1 MKTQIITDCLDL
13 LAGFELQEPKEQK
26 ATLQSIIDT
35 LGSYPKPQNKK
46 DIVRAKSNQI
56 ASYLFVSN
64 VRNACKLSSLSYIK
78 LNVGFNTIQYNLE
91 SALSLL
97 VDEIEVKETQTIK

>member
-26 ATLQSIIDT
+26 TTLKTIIDT
-35 LGSYPKPQNKK
+35 LGIYPKPQNKK
-46 DIVRAKSNQI
+46 DLVEAKNYDV

-64 VRNACKLSSLSYIK
+64 VRNTCKLSTLGYIK

-91 SALSLL
+91 SALSIL

>member
-1 MKTQIITDCLDL
+1 MKKQIITDCLDL
-13 LAGFELQEPKEQK
+13 LAGFELQELKEQK
-26 ATLQSIIDT
+26 ATLESVIDT

-46 DIVRAKSNQI
+46 DNVRAKSNQI

-64 VRNACKLSSLSYIK
+64 VRNACKLSTLGYIK

-91 SALSLL
+91 CALSLL